1 VSLADTEGVAGL
13 AGRAG
18 LAGFWPDDNAQR
30 SATMPSND
38 RDQGRPRGL
47 GLVRRSPVTLYG
59 SEGWGFESLRA
70 RPAQRPLPILLWPE
84 LLPNLAPKGAII
96 MPPNSSSIASAASW

>member
-1 VSLADTEGVAGL
+1 VSLADTEDVAGL

-18 LAGFWPDDNAQR
+18 LAEFWPDDNAQC

-47 GLVRRSPVTLYG
+47 GLVGRSPVTLYG
-59 SEGWGFESLRA
+59 SDGPDNESREW
-70 RPAQRPLPILLWPE
+70 PAWRVSADLTSSLIADIATPRCRPLQV
-84 LLPNLAPKGAII
+84 
-96 MPPNSSSIASAASW
+96 